1 MAHNKFSNP
10 GDLEPDL
17 ISYICISYICKKV
30 NGIGETTARSL
41 AGFLGTAEA
50 FANCAEAD
58 LLEAKNIRGRSYLTP
73 QQAQELIE
81 KRDQFLPSGKTD
93 IRELWITAL
102 IRDFVANALAEIN
115 ETDFDKLLINPFL
128 IRAFNFTDHREVVR
142 FCFYQKVTR
151 SIVTSWGFVVQ
162 DMLIVTGSLPA
173 TEKGFDLRLDRD
185 GEEYH
190 LQIKSSPNTMN
201 KDAVD
206 TLNDNISR
214 LQQTEGKIGVLG
226 VTYGLQAQLS
236 GMMQRVSGKV
246 LMGQD
251 LWDFVADE
259 KGYTQKAL
267 EWASAGM
274 PNNTDFG
281 TLLDKKEQA
290 LLVDWERKYGTGRDS
305 IEKVLQ
311 RYL

>member
-1 MAHNKFSNP
+1 M
-10 GDLEPDL
+10 
-17 ISYICISYICKKV
+17 
-30 NGIGETTARSL
+30 GETTARSI
-41 AGFLGTAEA
+41 AGYLTTAHA
-50 FANCAEAD
+50 FVKCTETD
-58 LLEAKNIRGRSYLTP
+58 LLRAKNKNGRSFLTL
-73 QQAQELIE
+73 QQAQELTRL
-81 KRDQFLPSGKTD
+81 RDQFLPHGKTD

-102 IRDFVANALAEIN
+102 VRDFVENALSEIN
-115 ETDFDKLLINPFL
+115 ATDFDKLLINPFL
-128 IRAFNFTDHREVVR
+128 IYAFNFTDHREVVR

-162 DMLIVTGSLPA
+162 DMLIVTGSVPA
-173 TEKGFDLRLDRD
+173 TEKGFDLRIDRK
-185 GEEYH
+185 GKEYH

-206 TLNDNISR
+206 TLNSNLSR
-214 LQQTEGKIGVLG
+214 LQQTQKQIGILG
-226 VTYGLQAQLS
+226 VTYGLQSQLS
-236 GMMQRVSGKV
+236 GMMKGVSGKV
-246 LMGQD
+246 LMGRD

-259 KGYTQKAL
+259 KGYTQKIL

-281 TLLDKKEQA
+281 TLLDTKEAA
-290 LLVDWERKYGTGRDS
+290 LREDREAKYGTGRQS